1 MESNESQKFIVEVDG
16 VTKEA
21 DVLKVVGIDGKRYVI
36 YAVPK
41 NEEES
46 DILASEVVTDAEGY
60 DTLVDIEDAETRKN
74 VLALVNIMFS

>member
-1 MESNESQKFIVEVDG
+1 MENNESQKFIVEVDG

>member
-1 MESNESQKFIVEVDG
+1 MDNNESQKFIVEVDG
-16 VTKEA
+16 VAKEA

-36 YAVPK
+36 YAIPK

-60 DTLVDIEDAETRKN
+60 DTLKDIEDVETRKN